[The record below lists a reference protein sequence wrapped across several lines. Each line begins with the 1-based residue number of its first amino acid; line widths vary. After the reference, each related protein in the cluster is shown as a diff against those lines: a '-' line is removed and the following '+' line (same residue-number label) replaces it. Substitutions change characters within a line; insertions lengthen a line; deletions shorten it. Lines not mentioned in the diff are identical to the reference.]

1 MTDTDKRV
9 RRARRREHRIE
20 ARSTVIQVTRAESDT
35 SRQVDLLEDWSG
47 IDATGGLIIV
57 PPYDPARLL
66 EIIEQSNAIRP
77 CIDAYVTNVVKP
89 GWEVTSSRREVTIN
103 ASEQDELLSFIE
115 YPNSDQD
122 LCAVLEPV
130 IRDRESIGY
139 GFLEVIR
146 DLSNNISLLRH
157 APALLTRLGVKHAE
171 EVQVHYTIL
180 RGRRVTTVNEYRRF
194 RKFVQRVNART
205 VWFKEFGD
213 PRRMNR
219 NTGIFEGENGYE
231 RGFDA
236 TEIIH
241 FKLPSNEPYGV
252 PRWINQ
258 LPSVL
263 GSREAEEVNMRY
275 FQDNTVP
282 PMMLTVSGGRLTAGS
297 YRDLTNMFASN
308 TGADRQHRIMIVE
321 AVGEGDSLGE
331 KGSPIQMKVEKL
343 TDARQSDSLF
353 SDYDKSN
360 MAKVRSAWRLG
371 AVLVGMGNETNYANA
386 QVAIALA
393 EAQVFG
399 PERNDLDEVL
409 NKLIVNGYKG
419 LSLKT
424 CKLVSRVPPVSNP
437 DLVIKA
443 LTALNVMGAV
453 TPRAAIDVANTFLQA
468 ELPQY
473 PKKGESGYER
483 WMDQP
488 ITITS
493 GSSATTPKD
502 SESLPS
508 SHDEQALKDS
518 KLKQTEA
525 EGGIEFQA
533 PEHGREA
540 EVA

>member
-473 PKKGESGYER
+473 PKKGESGYEP